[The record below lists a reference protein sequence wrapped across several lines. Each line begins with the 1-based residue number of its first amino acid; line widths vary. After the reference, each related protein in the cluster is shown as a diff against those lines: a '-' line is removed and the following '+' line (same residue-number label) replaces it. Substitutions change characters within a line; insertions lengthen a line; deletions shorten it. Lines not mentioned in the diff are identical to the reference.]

1 MSEPL
6 MRQITR
12 FLNYTKT
19 QANSSLIMIRIGVF
33 PILFLLAS
41 NAQASNDVWLLI
53 DTDALTLEVK
63 KGGQTLERLE
73 NIAIGRNGAGFK
85 EVRGDDVTPLGTY
98 KIGWINEKSSF
109 YRFFGLSYPSVDNA
123 HAALDK
129 GLIDPLTFETIV
141 EAHQK
146 HSIPPQNTPLGGQ
159 IGIHGLGRG
168 DDKIHRT
175 MNWTHGCIALT
186 NRQIDRLSKWVDK
199 EITVQIK

>member
-1 MSEPL
+1 MLRICLLSML
-6 MRQITR
+6 FSI
-12 FLNYTKT
+12 
-19 QANSSLIMIRIGVF
+19 SSV
-33 PILFLLAS
+33 
-41 NAQASNDVWLLI
+41 AQADKDIWLLI

-63 KGGQTLERLE
+63 KGGQTLETLE

-85 EVRGDDVTPLGTY
+85 ALRGDDVTPVGTY

-109 YRFFGLSYPSVDNA
+109 YRFFGLSYPSIDNA

-129 GLIDPLTFETIV
+129 GIIDPVTFKTIV
-141 EAHQK
+141 KAHQS

-168 DDKIHRT
+168 DEKIHRS

-186 NRQIDRLSKWVDK
+186 NNQIDRLSKWVDK